1 MLRTGHIFLW
11 SLAVFGHTSTTRAGW
26 VFFSYEKIFC
36 EDKCMIK
43 TALFSDSASQCDTCS
58 KRILGEQGWFDV
70 IYSTATKLI
79 CSKTTCKMRKSQQ
92 CLTWFHKDLACGL
105 WHATYTPNTS
115 TLNQTCWKCRL
126 ERNDHTKRSKLN
138 TGKIPSKQSRDIVF
152 FSHCRDVCRDQLWQ
166 GYTCTVDANETKQQQ
181 SEHACG
187 FVHSGLVS
195 HNYLQSS
202 TTQSPIKHNHVW
214 GLPFE
219 KAGGSSC
226 MHIALLRS
234 PLKAGCLIARRLLQQ
249 MAPKSWFQTWKP
261 IEQNVRMNS
270 VKSNKVKPSDK

>member
-26 VFFSYEKIFC
+26 VFFSYEKMFC

-152 FSHCRDVCRDQLWQ
+152 FFTLSRCVPRSAVARLYLHRGRKR
-166 GYTCTVDANETKQQQ
+166 NETTAIWTCVRICSLGPRVPQLSTIIHNTESNKTQP
-181 SEHACG
+181 CL
-187 FVHSGLVS
+187 GLA
-195 HNYLQSS
+195 
-202 TTQSPIKHNHVW
+202 IWKGW
-214 GLPFE
+214 GLKLHAYSTLAFAFE
-219 KAGGSSC
+219 GWMFDCKEIVTTNG
-226 MHIALLRS
+226 
-234 PLKAGCLIARRLLQQ
+234 
-249 MAPKSWFQTWKP
+249 PKIVIPNMET
-261 IEQNVRMNS
+261 N
-270 VKSNKVKPSDK
+270 

>member
-152 FSHCRDVCRDQLWQ
+152 FHIVEMCAAISCGKAIPAPWTQ
-166 GYTCTVDANETKQQQ
+166 TKRNN
-181 SEHACG
+181 SNLNMRADLFTRASCP
-187 FVHSGLVS
+187 
-195 HNYLQSS
+195 
-202 TTQSPIKHNHVW
+202 TTIYNHPQHRV
-214 GLPFE
+214 
-219 KAGGSSC
+219 
-226 MHIALLRS
+226 
-234 PLKAGCLIARRLLQQ
+234 Q
-249 MAPKSWFQTWKP
+249 
-261 IEQNVRMNS
+261 
-270 VKSNKVKPSDK
+270 